1 MKQLA
6 PPPDAKRD
14 PASQEM
20 VRAWVVKQ
28 GLQCSLNVGVFG
40 ENEAVMWGI
49 LLSDIAR
56 HVANALQDSK
66 GVAADDT
73 LRSIANSF
81 NFEMQTPTAEVRGE
95 FRKQ

>member
-1 MKQLA
+1 
-6 PPPDAKRD
+6 
-14 PASQEM
+14 M

-28 GLQCSLNVGVFG
+28 GLHCSLNVGVFG
-40 ENEAVMWGI
+40 EKEAVIWGI

-56 HVANALQDSK
+56 HVANALQDSR
-66 GVAADDT
+66 GVPMNESLHAIAD
-73 LRSIANSF
+73 SF